1 VSLLPGAEP
10 FAHDGGSVGALVCHG
25 FTGSPASMR
34 PWAEFL
40 AGAGLSVQLPRLPG
54 HGTRWQ
60 DLALTRWQ
68 DWYSAARTAF
78 VSLQRSCDRVFV
90 MGLSMGGT
98 LALRLAERHG
108 DEVAGIVVVNPSL
121 MTTRRAFRA
130 LPVLE
135 RLVPSVRGITD
146 DIALPGVTEGGYD
159 RVPLGAL
166 RSLTQLWA
174 TTRADLARI
183 DQPLL
188 VFRSAVDHVVEA
200 ENSALLLREVSSPDV
215 EERLLP
221 DSFHVATLDKDAT
234 TIFSASLDFIRRV
247 SAASQPIVQD

>member
-1 VSLLPGAEP
+1 MSLLPGAEP

-68 DWYSAARTAF
+68 DWYSAAHTAF
-78 VSLQRSCDRVFV
+78 VDLHRSCDQVFV
-90 MGLSMGGT
+90 MGLSMGAT
-98 LALRLAERHG
+98 LALRLAELHG
-108 DEVAGIVVVNPSL
+108 AEVAGIVVVNASL
-121 MTTRRAFRA
+121 MTARRALRV

-135 RLVPSVRGITD
+135 RVLPSVRGITD
-146 DIALPGVTEGGYD
+146 DIALPGVTEVGYD
-159 RVPLGAL
+159 RVPLRAL

-174 TTRADLARI
+174 MTRADLARI

-247 SAASQPIVQD
+247 SASSQPIVQD